1 MTGWGAGLQ
10 SLPTLPA
17 VATQGQRLL
26 PVATPELA
34 SERLRRAT
42 RECLLGVA
50 AVQAALDHSCLAP
63 HEVAGART
71 ALVYASASSY
81 AAANWTFVTSET
93 ENALHFPYTAPSAV
107 PAEVTIQFGITGPY
121 LTLLSGANAG
131 IEALWQAATLLTTAQ
146 CDRALVLGVETFQEC
161 AELYTTGRWLL
172 GTPLLEAAACLVL
185 ERHPSLA
192 AVRYR
197 AEWGTRGLARLVAGE
212 REGALASVY
221 LCTPTARAGQ
231 MAGHYLQAQWP
242 DMSLVLLPR
251 TSRYLS
257 GMCAPHR
264 LDARC
269 HCRPARRRPV
279 DLAVVGRLGHGTLAW
294 VILPGG
300 TLKQAR
306 TLCMTQAEIVAS
318 LKKLLS
324 ERVRVP
330 VARAQALELDTPLL
344 KDGLGLDSLDC
355 VELTLGMEEEFGLV
369 FDDSEEDWM
378 HHFSCLDTLSQ
389 LVLHIKGE

>member
-1 MTGWGAGLQ
+1 MGQEAHRACYPQAGGVAVRGWGLLTGWGAGLQ

-17 VATQGQRLL
+17 VATPGQRLL

-63 HEVAGART
+63 YEVAGART

-107 PAEVTIQFGITGPY
+107 PAEVTIEFGITGPY

-185 ERHPSLA
+185 ERHPSHA

-197 AEWGTRGLARLVAGE
+197 AASGTRGLASLVAGE

-221 LCTPTARAGQ
+221 LCTPTAHAGQ
-231 MAGHYLQAQWP
+231 VAGHYLQAQWP
-242 DMSLVLLPR
+242 DISLVLLHER
-251 TSRYLS
+251 L
-257 GMCAPHR
+257 GICLACAP
-264 LDARC
+264 LIALMLAATAGQPEDVLLISQWWDAWAMVRW
-269 HCRPARRRPV
+269 PESSSQA
-279 DLAVVGRLGHGTLAW
+279 GH
-294 VILPGG
+294 
-300 TLKQAR
+300 
-306 TLCMTQAEIVAS
+306 
-318 LKKLLS
+318 
-324 ERVRVP
+324 
-330 VARAQALELDTPLL
+330 
-344 KDGLGLDSLDC
+344 
-355 VELTLGMEEEFGLV
+355 
-369 FDDSEEDWM
+369 
-378 HHFSCLDTLSQ
+378 
-389 LVLHIKGE
+389 